1 MEKNEILLAGAAIIV
16 VGFVAYK
23 MLSSQ
28 RYEPVIFMG
37 EEYAHVEK
45 TEVNKVENHFFTPG
59 GVDLDEAGR
68 FIQISKYDHAD
79 LTTDQVSRVQAQVIT
94 SFGLQAVQGYDD
106 RFFGLYRRTVP
117 VYGTMGADAFVLHV
131 GPKDTNVDKA
141 QLLAAAGARIDE
153 LSRIPTAF

>member
-1 MEKNEILLAGAAIIV
+1 
-16 VGFVAYK
+16 
-23 MLSSQ
+23 
-28 RYEPVIFMG
+28 
-37 EEYAHVEK
+37 
-45 TEVNKVENHFFTPG
+45 VNKVENHFYTPG

-79 LTTDQVSRVQAQVIT
+79 LTADQVSRVQAQVIT
-94 SFGLQAVQGYDD
+94 SFGLQVVQGYDD
-106 RFFGLYRRTVP
+106 RFFGLYRGTVP

-131 GPKDTNVDKA
+131 GPKDTSADKA